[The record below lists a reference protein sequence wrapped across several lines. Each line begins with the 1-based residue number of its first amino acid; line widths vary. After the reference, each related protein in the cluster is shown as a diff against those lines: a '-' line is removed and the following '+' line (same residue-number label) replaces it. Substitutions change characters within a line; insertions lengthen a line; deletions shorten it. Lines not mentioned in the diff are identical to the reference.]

1 MFLIAGTVENPDPKF
16 TITDIKLYVPVV
28 TFSTQDNAK
37 LLRLLESG
45 FKRTINWNKYQS
57 KVTQQ
62 TLNRNLDFLIDPSF
76 WGVNRLFVLSL
87 KDRRVWQ
94 SYKQVFVST
103 VEIKDYNVGIDWRN
117 FFDQPVRNDL
127 RTYDNIRKIAIGQ
140 GDEHTTGCLI
150 DYPYFKNYKV
160 IPIDLSK
167 QQNLDTDRKAIQ
179 QINFTGNLDWG
190 GITQMFFIIEE
201 VKETVLDFQKEQVK
215 CYDFVLF

>member
-16 TITDIKLYVPVV
+16 TITDIKLHVPVV
-28 TFSTQDNAK
+28 TFSTQNNTK

-103 VEIKDYNVGIDWRN
+103 VEIKDYNVVIDWRN

-150 DYPYFKNYKV
+150 DYP
-160 IPIDLSK
+160 ISK
-167 QQNLDTDRKAIQ
+167 
-179 QINFTGNLDWG
+179 
-190 GITQMFFIIEE
+190 II
-201 VKETVLDFQKEQVK
+201 K
-215 CYDFVLF
+215 

>member
-103 VEIKDYNVGIDWRN
+103 VEIKDYNVVIDWRN

>member
-57 KVTQQ
+57 KLTQQ

-76 WGVNRLFVLSL
+76 WGVNRLFILSF

-94 SYKQVFVST
+94 SYKQFFVST
-103 VEIKDYNVGIDWRN
+103 VEIKDYNVVLDWRN

-127 RTYDNIRKIAIGQ
+127 RTHGNIRKIAICQ
-140 GDEHTTGCLI
+140 GDEHTSGCLI

-160 IPIDLSK
+160 IPVDLSK
-167 QQNLDTDRKAIQ
+167 QQNLDTDQKAIQ

>member
-103 VEIKDYNVGIDWRN
+103 VEIKDYNVVIDWRN

-140 GDEHTTGCLI
+140 GDEHTSGCLI

-167 QQNLDTDRKAIQ
+167 QQNLDTDQKAIQ

>member
-1 MFLIAGTVENPDPKF
+1 MFLIAVTVENPDPKF
-16 TITDIKLYVPVV
+16 TITNTKLYVPVV

-45 FKRTINWNKYQS
+45 FKRAINWNYQS

-76 WGVNRLFVLSL
+76 RGVNMLFVLSF

-94 SYKQVFVST
+94 SYKQFFVSA
-103 VEIKDYNVGIDWRN
+103 VEIKDYNVVIDWRN

-160 IPIDLSK
+160 IPIGLSK
-167 QQNLDTDRKAIQ
+167 QQKLDTDPKAIQ
-179 QINFTGNLDWG
+179 QIDFTGNLDRG

>member
-57 KVTQQ
+57 KLTQQ

-76 WGVNRLFVLSL
+76 WGVNRLFILSF

-94 SYKQVFVST
+94 SYKQFFVST
-103 VEIKDYNVGIDWRN
+103 VEIKDYNVVLDWRN

-127 RTYDNIRKIAIGQ
+127 RTYDNIRKIAICQ
-140 GDEHTTGCLI
+140 GDEHTSGCLI

-167 QQNLDTDRKAIQ
+167 QQNLDTDQKAIQ

>member
-76 WGVNRLFVLSL
+76 WGVNRLFILSF

-94 SYKQVFVST
+94 SYKQFFVST
-103 VEIKDYNVGIDWRN
+103 VEIKDYNVVLDWRN

-127 RTYDNIRKIAIGQ
+127 RTYDNIRKIAICQ
-140 GDEHTTGCLI
+140 GDEHTSGCLI

>member
-16 TITDIKLYVPVV
+16 TITDTKLYFTIL

-37 LLRLLESG
+37 LLGLLESG

-103 VEIKDYNVGIDWRN
+103 VEIKDYNVVIDWRN

-167 QQNLDTDRKAIQ
+167 QQNLDTDPKAIQ

-201 VKETVLDFQKEQVK
+201 VKETVLDFQKQQVK

>member
-57 KVTQQ
+57 KLTQQ

-76 WGVNRLFVLSL
+76 WGVNRLFILSF

-94 SYKQVFVST
+94 SYKQFFVST
-103 VEIKDYNVGIDWRN
+103 VEIKDYNVVLDWRN

-127 RTYDNIRKIAIGQ
+127 RTHGNIRKIAICQ
-140 GDEHTTGCLI
+140 GDEHTSGCLI

-160 IPIDLSK
+160 IPVDLSK
-167 QQNLDTDRKAIQ
+167 QQNLDTDQKAIK